1 MLAESVNAMKP
12 AITTLKPRIAT
23 LDTRQGSSAAV
34 ERIRGYELTKIR
46 ERVLLRDGYACRVC
60 GRVSATE
67 LVVDH
72 VVPLS
77 MGGQERDSNRQAL
90 CAEPCHRLKSEQEE
104 KGRT

>member
-23 LDTRQGSSAAV
+23 LDTRQGSSVAV
-34 ERIRGYELTKIR
+34 ERIRGYALTKIR
-46 ERVLLRDGYACRVC
+46 DRILLRDGYACRVC

-72 VVPLS
+72 VLPLYA
-77 MGGQERDSNRQAL
+77 GGLENDTNRQSL
-90 CAEPCHRLKSEQEE
+90 CRDCHQIKSEGEE
-104 KGRT
+104 KERGL